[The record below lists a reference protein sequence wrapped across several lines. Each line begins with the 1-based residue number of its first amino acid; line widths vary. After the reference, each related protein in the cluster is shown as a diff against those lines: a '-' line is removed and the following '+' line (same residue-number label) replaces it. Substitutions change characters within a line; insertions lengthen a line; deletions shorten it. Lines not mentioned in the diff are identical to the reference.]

1 MRAELDQTDEA
12 AQIWQ
17 ALEAL
22 TFAELKDL
30 ESAFCVR
37 DLYGAELTEIRAL
50 VSRLPRW
57 SVITMPSDGHYH
69 IKSTKE

>member
-1 MRAELDQTDEA
+1 MLAEFDPSDEA
-12 AQIWQ
+12 VQVWD

-37 DLYGAELTEIRAL
+37 DLYGAELEEVHAL
-50 VSRLPRW
+50 IGRHPRW
-57 SVITMPSDGHYH
+57 SLIAMPSEGYYH
-69 IKSTKE
+69 IKSTKD